1 MSVSLRS
8 LDDAWLVVTGQ
19 DVGMFDG
26 LAGCDPKDAVPKAG
40 LELVAIE
47 ASRKTDITSGKN
59 LTWYSFRHIWITFAL
74 ERGVLI
80 ATVCHNC
87 DTSTSSSRS
96 TTSTTTQR
104 ERPMHLKLS
113 WTTQR
118 RHWDRLEMR
127 PIRPLFMT

>member
-47 ASRKTDITSGKN
+47 ASRKTRTAG
-59 LTWYSFRHIWITFAL
+59 
-74 ERGVLI
+74 
-80 ATVCHNC
+80 
-87 DTSTSSSRS
+87 
-96 TTSTTTQR
+96 
-104 ERPMHLKLS
+104 
-113 WTTQR
+113 
-118 RHWDRLEMR
+118 
-127 PIRPLFMT
+127 